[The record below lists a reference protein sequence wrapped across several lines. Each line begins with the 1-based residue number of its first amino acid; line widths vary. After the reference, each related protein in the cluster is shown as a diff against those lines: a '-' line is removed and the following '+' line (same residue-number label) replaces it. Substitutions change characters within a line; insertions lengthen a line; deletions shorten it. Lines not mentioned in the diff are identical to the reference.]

1 MFHLSFKIII
11 IATSLIFEFIVT
23 VLFYFISYIV

>member
-23 VLFYFISYIV
+23 VLFFSYPT